1 MTLDELERLV
11 GNAEGLLADG
21 YYDLRP
27 SGARSPSLSVAL
39 RAAPRRSDVIAEIK
53 FASPTMPR
61 ERDPAEF
68 DSLLARIAG
77 ANPLALSILTEPR
90 IFRGHL
96 DLLRRAVSTGF
107 PVLMKDI
114 VVDSRQIAAAA
125 SCGAGAVLLIQT
137 LVRRGRLHASRQA
150 LIEDAHS
157 RGLDVVLE
165 VHTLAEWD
173 SAIESDSDILGINNR
188 DLATMD
194 LDRGTT
200 TRILSERG
208 KDRPVIAM
216 SGIETRAQVDAMLL
230 AGADAVLVGTSI
242 MRHAEERS
250 LRAVRRAIRTG
261 DPDARVARARG
272 RLRGGEVGSVV
283 SGGTGIV
290 LPPLRRAPDAVV
302 LRPTPHRTCR
312 GSPDL
317 PEKGGP
323 LPRRRPQVQ
332 QRDGPGSPGEADG
345 EGPGHRRDRRR
356 AAWRR
361 DRNGGCGPRP
371 SGRGVHGLRRR
382 EATVLKRLPDA
393 PPRRG
398 GPRGAGGNPDPKG
411 CDQRGASRLGHER
424 RDDVL
429 PARECRRPTP
439 LSDDRAGFPKC
450 DWRRDPATV
459 ESADRS
465 PAGRPRRLR
474 RRREQCDGH
483 LRPVPQRGNGAAR
496 CRGGRL
502 RTGIRETHRLPHGW
516 PDWNSARGAVVP
528 PPR

>member
-125 SCGAGAVLLIQT
+125 SCGAGAVLLIET

-242 MRHAEERS
+242 MRHA
-250 LRAVRRAIRTG
+250 
-261 DPDARVARARG
+261 D
-272 RLRGGEVGSVV
+272 
-283 SGGTGIV
+283 
-290 LPPLRRAPDAVV
+290 
-302 LRPTPHRTCR
+302 
-312 GSPDL
+312 
-317 PEKGGP
+317 
-323 LPRRRPQVQ
+323 
-332 QRDGPGSPGEADG
+332 
-345 EGPGHRRDRRR
+345 
-356 AAWRR
+356 
-361 DRNGGCGPRP
+361 
-371 SGRGVHGLRRR
+371 
-382 EATVLKRLPDA
+382 
-393 PPRRG
+393 
-398 GPRGAGGNPDPKG
+398 
-411 CDQRGASRLGHER
+411 
-424 RDDVL
+424 
-429 PARECRRPTP
+429 PARKLQE
-439 LSDDRAGFPKC
+439 
-450 DWRRDPATV
+450 
-459 ESADRS
+459 
-465 PAGRPRRLR
+465 LR
-474 RRREQCDGH
+474 
-483 LRPVPQRGNGAAR
+483 
-496 CRGGRL
+496 
-502 RTGIRETHRLPHGW
+502 HG
-516 PDWNSARGAVVP
+516 
-528 PPR
+528 